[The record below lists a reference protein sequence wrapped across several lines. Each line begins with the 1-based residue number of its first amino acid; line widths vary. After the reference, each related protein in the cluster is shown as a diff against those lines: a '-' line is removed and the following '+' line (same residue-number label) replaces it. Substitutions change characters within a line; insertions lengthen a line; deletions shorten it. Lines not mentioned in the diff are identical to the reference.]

1 VPSNDKSCQQRL
13 IAKRTLS
20 QQVTRDM
27 IPADLKHSTLAGEA
41 RNSQLGNTEDITNK
55 RIALVSS
62 KQLGDV
68 TLLEPMIRLL
78 AERSGNKVAL
88 FVKEPFQPLVKLM
101 PCAIWGPETLGCPP
115 FDELWATSWGG
126 KTAMKSWKLSSKK
139 KILLHNRQEHRRWW
153 YRWIFDEFR
162 MESHGLEYWGRY
174 FWRMA
179 GGDVASFKSSTLN
192 QPPAAWRSPLLPGIP
207 YLAIVPT
214 SAWPSKLWSA
224 AQWADLTSQIG
235 GLNLGSTPRDLVML
249 GGGQEFEK
257 EHCHEIEKLSSGKVH
272 NLCGKTTLK
281 EYLHALAGASALVTV
296 DGSASHLAQAFGR
309 PTVTL
314 FGPTQEQRWHHATA
328 LNECLT
334 ARHFSADH
342 KNGPASLVPVSSVI
356 EALVRVTQI

>member
-1 VPSNDKSCQQRL
+1 MVERDIISADDMYPTSNK
-13 IAKRTLS
+13 
-20 QQVTRDM
+20 
-27 IPADLKHSTLAGEA
+27 EA
-41 RNSQLGNTEDITNK
+41 RHSQLGHAVDITNK

-78 AERSGNKVAL
+78 AEKSGNKVAL
-88 FVKEPFQPLVKLM
+88 FVKEAFQPLVELM
-101 PCAIWGPETLGCPP
+101 PHAIWGPATQGSPP

-126 KTAMKSWKLSSKK
+126 KTAIRSWKLSSKK
-139 KILLHNRQEHRRWW
+139 KTLLYNRLEHRRWW

-162 MESHGLEYWGRY
+162 MEKHGLEYWGRY

-179 GGDVASFKSSTLN
+179 GGDEASFKSSALN
-192 QPPAAWRSPLLPGIP
+192 PPPVAWRSPLLPGTS

-214 SAWPSKLWSA
+214 SAWRSKLWTTT
-224 AQWADLTSQIG
+224 QWADLIAQIG
-235 GLNLGSTPRDLVML
+235 ELKLGSLRLDLVML

-257 EHCHEIEKLSSGKVH
+257 EHCLKIEQLTQVKIH

-281 EYLHALAGASALVTV
+281 EYLHALAGASAVVTV
-296 DGSASHLAQAFGR
+296 DGSASHLAQAFAR

-314 FGPTQEQRWHHATA
+314 FGPTQDQRWHYATT

-334 ARHFSADH
+334 ARQFSADQ
-342 KNGPASLVPVSSVI
+342 KNGPASLVPVASVI
-356 EALVRVTQI
+356 EALMRIMQI